1 MKISRS
7 ELRERVR
14 KILVGTLLDEG
25 EKVSDKLLD
34 TVIKYYFLK
43 SEMLTDDEKKFLEES
58 YVDLIGRKER
68 EKIKEEIDIERV
80 KKIVSA
86 FSLSKKSSLLEEFPF
101 EKDLRIFDNVEK
113 IYLFYTKET
122 ENKFNEYKKNCK
134 FKEKIE
140 GIEID
145 GREVNETYKKLKE
158 LVLKNKV
165 NKDNTVL
172 DMTLGMKTIS
182 IAFYRIAVERQI
194 KAINWNEKFLSSYT
208 QINENEFEEDENGPT
223 PRIALSAKLSLM
235 REPIKE
241 SLGIYSRINAN
252 IKKGNYEVVS
262 DFYKI
267 IGIDDMAF
275 FYKKLDKIFDIE
287 SEDESDIFYRKLE
300 KKLEEILKYS
310 NFEEKNK
317 NRIKKVVQYFSKLV
331 IYFEKGNFEKLEWL
345 IKNNEYEI
353 KRPKTEVEENTLKEE
368 IEGFDDR
375 LYFECLKVKYKIIR
389 TKEKLINIV
398 DDLDIKLKDYKD
410 EIESV
415 LEDTIKKLE
424 DILEYKNKIEELKYK
439 INKLEKYKDKMYE
452 EKFNEI
458 YNEVCSIEKLENK
471 EEYKCKIGELKN
483 KICKVRELKKY
494 KNEIFGIDVEEL
506 EDRKELL
513 SKVEGIFYQ
522 DMINEYIENFEI
534 EKCLEENVDVKIKFF
549 NNKLIIPNLKFKND
563 LEIDFETDKFWEQKN
578 KEQKKKDREK
588 KKKRI
593 TNMQKKTLKKII
605 RNPETYIHK
614 PILELFEGLDK
625 GEYEVKSERVKEI
638 LWEGDP
644 TKELAPQNQK
654 MRALINVINE
664 MIKYKAILKEKE
676 YIEEN
681 FIVYS
686 EERNGDYSIKIS
698 SSWRI

>member
-43 SEMLTDDEKKFLEES
+43 SEMVTDDEKKFLEES

-122 ENKFNEYKKNCK
+122 ETKFNEYKKNCK

-208 QINENEFEEDENGPT
+208 QISENEFEENEKGPT

-262 DFYKI
+262 DFYRI

-275 FYKKLDKIFDIE
+275 FYKKLDEIFDIE

-398 DDLDIKLKDYKD
+398 DDLDMKLKDCKKRLTDALENIEEKSKDTLEYKNEIERLKDKVSKLKKYKD
-410 EIESV
+410 EI
-415 LEDTIKKLE
+415 
-424 DILEYKNKIEELKYK
+424 
-439 INKLEKYKDKMYE
+439 
-452 EKFNEI
+452 
-458 YNEVCSIEKLENK
+458 YN
-471 EEYKCKIGELKN
+471 
-483 KICKVRELKKY
+483 
-494 KNEIFGIDVEEL
+494 IDVEEL
-506 EDRKELL
+506 EDRKDFL
-513 SKVEGIFYQ
+513 SRVKEVFYQ

>member
-1 MKISRS
+1 MGNTVTRN

-14 KILVGTLLDEG
+14 KILVGTLLNEE
-25 EKVSDKLLD
+25 EKVSDNLLD
-34 TVIKYYFLK
+34 TVIKYYFPK
-43 SEMLTDDEKKFLEES
+43 QEKNIISGEEKWIPKKQKIIPEEEKFLERG
-58 YVDLIGRKER
+58 YKDLIKKER
-68 EKIKEEIDIERV
+68 EKISGEIDINKV
-80 KKIVSA
+80 KVIVSA
-86 FSLSKKSSLLEEFPF
+86 FSLSPKNSLLEEYPF
-101 EKDLRIFDNVEK
+101 EKDLRIFDNIEK

-122 ENKFNEYKKNCK
+122 EYKFESYKNNCK
-134 FKEKIE
+134 FNEKIE
-140 GIEID
+140 GVEID
-145 GREVNETYKKLKE
+145 GRTVDETYKKLKE

-182 IAFYRIAVERQI
+182 IAFYRIALERQI

-208 QINENEFEEDENGPT
+208 QISENEFEENEKGPT

-275 FYKKLDKIFDIE
+275 FYKKLDEIFDIE
-287 SEDESDIFYRKLE
+287 SEDESDIFYRKL
-300 KKLEEILKYS
+300 KRKLEEILKYS

-398 DDLDIKLKDYKD
+398 DDLDMKLRDYKKRLTDALENIEEKSKDTLEYKNEIERLKDKVSKLKKYKD
-410 EIESV
+410 EI
-415 LEDTIKKLE
+415 
-424 DILEYKNKIEELKYK
+424 
-439 INKLEKYKDKMYE
+439 
-452 EKFNEI
+452 
-458 YNEVCSIEKLENK
+458 YN
-471 EEYKCKIGELKN
+471 
-483 KICKVRELKKY
+483 
-494 KNEIFGIDVEEL
+494 IDVEEL
-506 EDRKELL
+506 EDRKDFL
-513 SKVEGIFYQ
+513 SRVKEVFYQ

>member
-25 EKVSDKLLD
+25 EKVSVNLLD

-43 SEMLTDDEKKFLEES
+43 SEMVTDDEKKFLEES

-68 EKIKEEIDIERV
+68 GKIKEEIDIERV

-145 GREVNETYKKLKE
+145 GRTVDEIYKKLKE
-158 LVLKNKV
+158 LILKNEV
-165 NKDNTVL
+165 NKENTVL

-208 QINENEFEEDENGPT
+208 QISENEFKENEKGPT

-241 SLGIYSRINAN
+241 SLGIYSRINTN

-275 FYKKLDKIFDIE
+275 FYKKLDEIFDIE
-287 SEDESDIFYRKLE
+287 SEDESDIFYRKL
-300 KKLEEILKYS
+300 KRKLEEILKYS
-310 NFEEKNK
+310 NFEGKNK
-317 NRIKKVVQYFSKLV
+317 NRIKKVVQYFSKLL

-368 IEGFDDR
+368 IEGFDHR
-375 LYFECLKVKYKIIR
+375 LYFECLKVKDKIIR

-398 DDLDIKLKDYKD
+398 DDLDMKLRDYKKRLTDALKNIEEKSKDTLEYKNEIERLKDKVSKLKKYKD
-410 EIESV
+410 EI
-415 LEDTIKKLE
+415 
-424 DILEYKNKIEELKYK
+424 
-439 INKLEKYKDKMYE
+439 
-452 EKFNEI
+452 
-458 YNEVCSIEKLENK
+458 YN
-471 EEYKCKIGELKN
+471 
-483 KICKVRELKKY
+483 
-494 KNEIFGIDVEEL
+494 IDVEEL
-506 EDRKELL
+506 EDRKEFL
-513 SKVEGIFYQ
+513 SKVKEVFYQ

>member
-1 MKISRS
+1 MGNTVTRN

-14 KILVGTLLDEG
+14 KILVGTLLNEE
-25 EKVSDKLLD
+25 EKVSDNLLD
-34 TVIKYYFLK
+34 TVIKYYFPK
-43 SEMLTDDEKKFLEES
+43 QEKNIISGEEKWIPKKQKIIPEEEKFLERG
-58 YVDLIGRKER
+58 YKDLIKKER
-68 EKIKEEIDIERV
+68 EKISGEIDINKV
-80 KKIVSA
+80 KVIVSA
-86 FSLSKKSSLLEEFPF
+86 FSLSPKNSLLEEYPF
-101 EKDLRIFDNVEK
+101 EKDLRIFDNIEK

-122 ENKFNEYKKNCK
+122 EYKFESYKNNCK
-134 FKEKIE
+134 FNEKIE
-140 GIEID
+140 GVEID
-145 GREVNETYKKLKE
+145 GRTVDETYKKLKE

-208 QINENEFEEDENGPT
+208 QISENEFEENEKGPT

-275 FYKKLDKIFDIE
+275 FYKKLDEIFDIE
-287 SEDESDIFYRKLE
+287 SEDESDIFYRKL
-300 KKLEEILKYS
+300 KRKLEEILKYS

-398 DDLDIKLKDYKD
+398 DDLDMKLRDYKKRLTDALENIEEKSKDTLEYKNEIERLKDKVSKLKKYKD
-410 EIESV
+410 EI
-415 LEDTIKKLE
+415 
-424 DILEYKNKIEELKYK
+424 
-439 INKLEKYKDKMYE
+439 
-452 EKFNEI
+452 
-458 YNEVCSIEKLENK
+458 YN
-471 EEYKCKIGELKN
+471 
-483 KICKVRELKKY
+483 
-494 KNEIFGIDVEEL
+494 IDVEEL
-506 EDRKELL
+506 EDRKDFL
-513 SKVEGIFYQ
+513 SRVKEVFYQ

>member
-43 SEMLTDDEKKFLEES
+43 SEMVIDDEKKFLEES

-68 EKIKEEIDIERV
+68 EKIKEEIDIERI
-80 KKIVSA
+80 KRIVSA

-145 GREVNETYKKLKE
+145 GRTVDEIYKKLKE
-158 LVLKNKV
+158 LILKNEV
-165 NKDNTVL
+165 NKENTVL

-208 QINENEFEEDENGPT
+208 QISENEFEENEKGPT

-275 FYKKLDKIFDIE
+275 FYKKLDEIFDIE
-287 SEDESDIFYRKLE
+287 SEDESDIFYRKL
-300 KKLEEILKYS
+300 KRKLEEILKYS
-310 NFEEKNK
+310 NFEGKNK
-317 NRIKKVVQYFSKLV
+317 NRIKKVVQYFSKLL

-368 IEGFDDR
+368 IEGFDHR

-398 DDLDIKLKDYKD
+398 DDLDMKLRDYKKRLTDALKNIEEKSKDTLEYKNEIERLKDKVSKLKKYKD
-410 EIESV
+410 EI
-415 LEDTIKKLE
+415 
-424 DILEYKNKIEELKYK
+424 
-439 INKLEKYKDKMYE
+439 
-452 EKFNEI
+452 
-458 YNEVCSIEKLENK
+458 YN
-471 EEYKCKIGELKN
+471 
-483 KICKVRELKKY
+483 
-494 KNEIFGIDVEEL
+494 IDVEEL
-506 EDRKELL
+506 EDRKEFL
-513 SKVEGIFYQ
+513 SKVKEVFYQ

>member
-25 EKVSDKLLD
+25 EKVSVNLLD

-43 SEMLTDDEKKFLEES
+43 SEMLNDDEKKFLEES

-68 EKIKEEIDIERV
+68 EKIKEEINIERV

-140 GIEID
+140 GVEID

-208 QINENEFEEDENGPT
+208 QISENEFEENEKGPT

-275 FYKKLDKIFDIE
+275 FYKKLDEIFDIE
-287 SEDESDIFYRKLE
+287 SEDESDIFYRKL
-300 KKLEEILKYS
+300 KRKLEEILKYS

-398 DDLDIKLKDYKD
+398 DDLDMKLRDYKNRLTDALENIEEKLKDTLEYKNEIERLKDKVSKLKKYKD
-410 EIESV
+410 EIY
-415 LEDTIKKLE
+415 D
-424 DILEYKNKIEELKYK
+424 
-439 INKLEKYKDKMYE
+439 
-452 EKFNEI
+452 
-458 YNEVCSIEKLENK
+458 
-471 EEYKCKIGELKN
+471 
-483 KICKVRELKKY
+483 
-494 KNEIFGIDVEEL
+494 IDVEEL
-506 EDRKELL
+506 EDRKDFL
-513 SKVEGIFYQ
+513 SRVKEVFYQ

-534 EKCLEENVDVKIKFF
+534 EKCLEENVDIKIKFF

>member
-1 MKISRS
+1 MGNTVTRN

-14 KILVGTLLDEG
+14 KILVGTLLNEE
-25 EKVSDKLLD
+25 EKVSDNLLD
-34 TVIKYYFLK
+34 TVIKYYFPK
-43 SEMLTDDEKKFLEES
+43 QEKNIISGEEKWIPKKQKIIPEEEKFLERG
-58 YVDLIGRKER
+58 YKDLIKKER
-68 EKIKEEIDIERV
+68 EKISGEIDINKV
-80 KKIVSA
+80 KVIVSA
-86 FSLSKKSSLLEEFPF
+86 FSLSPKNSLLEEYPF
-101 EKDLRIFDNVEK
+101 EKDLRIFDNIEK

-122 ENKFNEYKKNCK
+122 EYKFESYKNNCK
-134 FKEKIE
+134 FNEKIE
-140 GIEID
+140 GVEID
-145 GREVNETYKKLKE
+145 GRTVDETYKKLKE

-208 QINENEFEEDENGPT
+208 QISENEFEENEKGPT

-275 FYKKLDKIFDIE
+275 FYKKLDEIFDIE
-287 SEDESDIFYRKLE
+287 SEDESDIFYRKL
-300 KKLEEILKYS
+300 KRKLEEILKYS

-398 DDLDIKLKDYKD
+398 DDLDMKLRDYKKRLTDALENIEEKSKDTLEYKNEIERLKDKVSKLKKYKD
-410 EIESV
+410 EI
-415 LEDTIKKLE
+415 
-424 DILEYKNKIEELKYK
+424 
-439 INKLEKYKDKMYE
+439 
-452 EKFNEI
+452 
-458 YNEVCSIEKLENK
+458 YN
-471 EEYKCKIGELKN
+471 
-483 KICKVRELKKY
+483 
-494 KNEIFGIDVEEL
+494 IDVEEL
-506 EDRKELL
+506 EDRKDFL
-513 SKVEGIFYQ
+513 SRVKEVFYQ

-563 LEIDFETDKFWEQKN
+563 LEIDFETDKFWEQKSE
-578 KEQKKKDREK
+578 EQKKKK
-588 KKKRI
+588 KKL

-605 RNPETYIHK
+605 RNPETYIHR

>member
-25 EKVSDKLLD
+25 EKVSVNLLD

-43 SEMLTDDEKKFLEES
+43 SEMVTDDEKKFLEES

-68 EKIKEEIDIERV
+68 EKIKEEIDIERI

-208 QINENEFEEDENGPT
+208 QISENEFEENEKGPT

-275 FYKKLDKIFDIE
+275 FYKKLDEIFDIE
-287 SEDESDIFYRKLE
+287 SEDESDIFYRKL
-300 KKLEEILKYS
+300 KRKLEEILKYS

-398 DDLDIKLKDYKD
+398 DDLDMKLRDYKKRLTDALENIEEKSKDTLEYKNEIERLKDKVSKLKKYKD
-410 EIESV
+410 EI
-415 LEDTIKKLE
+415 
-424 DILEYKNKIEELKYK
+424 
-439 INKLEKYKDKMYE
+439 
-452 EKFNEI
+452 
-458 YNEVCSIEKLENK
+458 YN
-471 EEYKCKIGELKN
+471 
-483 KICKVRELKKY
+483 
-494 KNEIFGIDVEEL
+494 IDVEEL
-506 EDRKELL
+506 EDRKDFL
-513 SKVEGIFYQ
+513 SRVKEVFYQ

>member
-1 MKISRS
+1 MGNTVTRN

-14 KILVGTLLDEG
+14 KILVGTLLNEE
-25 EKVSDKLLD
+25 EKVSDNLLD
-34 TVIKYYFLK
+34 TVIKYYFPK
-43 SEMLTDDEKKFLEES
+43 QEKNIINGEEKWIPKKQKIIPEEEKFLERGYE
-58 YVDLIGRKER
+58 DLIKKER
-68 EKIKEEIDIERV
+68 EKISGEIDINKV
-80 KKIVSA
+80 KVIVSA
-86 FSLSKKSSLLEEFPF
+86 FSLSPKNSLLEEYPF
-101 EKDLRIFDNVEK
+101 EKDLRIFDNIEK

-140 GIEID
+140 GVEID

-208 QINENEFEEDENGPT
+208 QISENEFEENEKGPT

-241 SLGIYSRINAN
+241 SLGIYSKINKN

-275 FYKKLDKIFDIE
+275 FYKKLDEIFDIE
-287 SEDESDIFYRKLE
+287 SEDESDIFYRKL
-300 KKLEEILKYS
+300 KRKLEKILKYS

-398 DDLDIKLKDYKD
+398 DDLDMKLRDYKKRLTDALENIEKKSKDTLEYKNEIERLKDKVSKLKKYKD
-410 EIESV
+410 EI
-415 LEDTIKKLE
+415 
-424 DILEYKNKIEELKYK
+424 
-439 INKLEKYKDKMYE
+439 
-452 EKFNEI
+452 
-458 YNEVCSIEKLENK
+458 YN
-471 EEYKCKIGELKN
+471 
-483 KICKVRELKKY
+483 
-494 KNEIFGIDVEEL
+494 IDVEEL
-506 EDRKELL
+506 EDRKDFL
-513 SKVEGIFYQ
+513 SRVKEVFYQ

>member
-1 MKISRS
+1 MGNTVTRN

-14 KILVGTLLDEG
+14 KILVGTLLNEE
-25 EKVSDKLLD
+25 EKVSDNLLD
-34 TVIKYYFLK
+34 TVIKYYFPK
-43 SEMLTDDEKKFLEES
+43 QEKNIISGEEKWIPKKQKIIPEEEKFLERG
-58 YVDLIGRKER
+58 YKDLIKKER
-68 EKIKEEIDIERV
+68 EKISGEIDINKV
-80 KKIVSA
+80 KVIVSA
-86 FSLSKKSSLLEEFPF
+86 FSLSPKNSLLEEYPF
-101 EKDLRIFDNVEK
+101 EKDLRIFDNIEK

-122 ENKFNEYKKNCK
+122 EYKFESYKNNCK
-134 FKEKIE
+134 FNEKIE
-140 GIEID
+140 GVEID
-145 GREVNETYKKLKE
+145 GRTVDETYKKLKE

-208 QINENEFEEDENGPT
+208 QINENEFEENENGPT

-275 FYKKLDKIFDIE
+275 FYKKLDEIFDIE
-287 SEDESDIFYRKLE
+287 SEDESDIFYRKL
-300 KKLEEILKYS
+300 KRKLEEILKYS
-310 NFEEKNK
+310 NFEGKNK
-317 NRIKKVVQYFSKLV
+317 NRIKKVVQYFSKLL

-368 IEGFDDR
+368 IEGFDHR

-398 DDLDIKLKDYKD
+398 DDLDMKLRDYKKRLTDALENIEEKSKDTLEYKNEIERLKDKVSKLKKYKD
-410 EIESV
+410 EI
-415 LEDTIKKLE
+415 
-424 DILEYKNKIEELKYK
+424 
-439 INKLEKYKDKMYE
+439 
-452 EKFNEI
+452 
-458 YNEVCSIEKLENK
+458 YN
-471 EEYKCKIGELKN
+471 
-483 KICKVRELKKY
+483 
-494 KNEIFGIDVEEL
+494 IDVEEL
-506 EDRKELL
+506 EDRKEFL
-513 SKVEGIFYQ
+513 SKVKEVFYQ

>member
-25 EKVSDKLLD
+25 EKVSVNLLD

-43 SEMLTDDEKKFLEES
+43 SEMVTDDEKKFLEES

-68 EKIKEEIDIERV
+68 EKIKEEIDIERI

-208 QINENEFEEDENGPT
+208 QISENEFEENEKGST

-241 SLGIYSRINAN
+241 SLGIYSRINTN

-275 FYKKLDKIFDIE
+275 FYKKLDEIFDIE
-287 SEDESDIFYRKLE
+287 SEDESDIFYRKL
-300 KKLEEILKYS
+300 KRKLEEILKYS
-310 NFEEKNK
+310 NFEGKNK
-317 NRIKKVVQYFSKLV
+317 NRIKKVVQYFSKLL

-368 IEGFDDR
+368 IEGFDHR

-398 DDLDIKLKDYKD
+398 DDLDMKLRDYKKRLTDALKNIEEKSKDTLEYKNEIERLKDKVSKLKKYKD
-410 EIESV
+410 EI
-415 LEDTIKKLE
+415 
-424 DILEYKNKIEELKYK
+424 
-439 INKLEKYKDKMYE
+439 
-452 EKFNEI
+452 
-458 YNEVCSIEKLENK
+458 YN
-471 EEYKCKIGELKN
+471 
-483 KICKVRELKKY
+483 
-494 KNEIFGIDVEEL
+494 IDVEEL
-506 EDRKELL
+506 EDRKEFL
-513 SKVEGIFYQ
+513 SKVKEVFYQ